1 MLANEK
7 PVHKMEVIH
16 KRALRKKR
24 SWQPSINLRRTK
36 SLCIEIYK
44 TVNNLNPEF
53 MRNLPIVYKTNRV
66 QRQQNKLNLEISKSS
81 QVKNMIKIWEGS
93 IFNFYLDSNI

>member
-1 MLANEK
+1 
-7 PVHKMEVIH
+7 
-16 KRALRKKR
+16 
-24 SWQPSINLRRTK
+24 
-36 SLCIEIYK
+36 
-44 TVNNLNPEF
+44 

-93 IFNFYLDSNI
+93 IFNCYLVSNI